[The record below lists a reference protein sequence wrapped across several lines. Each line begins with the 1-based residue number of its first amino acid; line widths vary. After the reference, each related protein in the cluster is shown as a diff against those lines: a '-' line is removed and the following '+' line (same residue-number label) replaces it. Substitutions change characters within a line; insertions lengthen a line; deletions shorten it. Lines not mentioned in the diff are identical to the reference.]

1 MEKLYRMGSSPHIRT
16 KENVEKIMYDVI
28 IALTP
33 ALLASTYFFGI
44 RALLITVVSV
54 LSCLATEI
62 LLNKYMKK
70 EKSHFDGSAII
81 TGILLAFLVPSSL
94 PYPLVILGAF
104 ISIALG
110 KMVFGGLGHNIFNPA
125 AVGRIFLMISYPVAM
140 TTWPLAKGFEG
151 ASKYINRDGI
161 TGATELTLMKK
172 GEDLSGLFSHPI
184 SDLFTGKMGGSLGET
199 SALALIIGGF
209 YLIYKKHIDYK
220 VPFTIIGLVGII
232 ALIFGQ
238 NPLHHI
244 LSGGVI
250 LGAFFMATDMVTT
263 PYTNKGKIIFA
274 IGIASI
280 TMLIRLKGSYP
291 EGVAFSILIM
301 NGFTPLI
308 NKYIRPKRFSE
319 VKSK

>member
-1 MEKLYRMGSSPHIRT
+1 
-16 KENVEKIMYDVI
+16 
-28 IALTP
+28 
-33 ALLASTYFFGI
+33 
-44 RALLITVVSV
+44 
-54 LSCLATEI
+54 
-62 LLNKYMKK
+62 MKK

-104 ISIALG
+104 VSIALG

-140 TTWPLAKGFEG
+140 TTWPLVKGFEG
-151 ASKYINRDGI
+151 AAKYIGADGL
-161 TGATELTLMKK
+161 TGATVLTLMKK
-172 GEDLSGLFSHPI
+172 GEDLNGLMTNPI
-184 SDLFTGKMGGSLGET
+184 LDLFTGKMGGSLGET
-199 SALALIIGGF
+199 SALALIIGGL

-220 VPFTIIGLVGII
+220 VPFTIIALVGII

-238 NPLHHI
+238 NPIYHI

-263 PYTNKGKIIFA
+263 PYTNKGKILFA

-319 VKSK
+319 VKAK